1 VKTSKR
7 IFILSAAAALL
18 LTGLF
23 TGCGRTVTAQSDTS
37 GTSSAAPA
45 SSAQQDENVTKTH
58 TYSGFSEAAGDIMRE
73 ITDSYGAAAV
83 QLALLDGEDI
93 KTFCCG
99 YADLD
104 TLRPVTDATKYRVA
118 SLSKLVVAAVFMKA
132 AAQGYVDENE
142 DISVY
147 FGEECRNPRYPD
159 TVITPSML
167 MAHTSSLAVEKSYIY
182 YEGLFSER
190 DTYLPT
196 QPGTEYEYSN
206 FGYCVLACLT
216 ERATGRSLSELAQ
229 EYLFAPLGIDASFE
243 YAGLQD
249 TSDVGDIYGEG
260 DLSAQTLSGIESK
273 GLGVDLSLG
282 AGNLI
287 ISAKD
292 YVKLLGVLIH
302 EGNDVDG
309 EAVLSAG
316 TVEEM
321 LAVRASQ
328 PGFDVAY
335 GSQIQTDVI
344 EGKTVYVHTGSAYG
358 LYAAYVFDPVTKRAA
373 VVLTTGEERLADDN
387 GVYALCLDL
396 IREIWDT

>member
-1 VKTSKR
+1 MKTSNR
-7 IFILSAAAALL
+7 IFILCAAAALL
-18 LTGLF
+18 LPGII
-23 TGCGRTVTAQSDTS
+23 TGCGRSVPADSDTA
-37 GTSSAAPA
+37 GTSFTVPA
-45 SSAQQDENVTKTH
+45 SSAPQEDVTKTH
-58 TYSGFSEAAGDIMRE
+58 TYSGFSEEAGETMRDL
-73 ITDSYGAAAV
+73 TDSYGAAAV

-93 KTFCCG
+93 KTFCYG

-104 TLRPVTDATKYRVA
+104 TLRPVTDGTKYRVA

-132 AAQGYVDENE
+132 AEQGYVDENE

-159 TVITPSML
+159 TVITPLML
-167 MAHTSSLAVEKSYIY
+167 MTHTASLAVEKSYVY

-216 ERATGRSLSELAQ
+216 ERATGRPLSELAQ

-243 YAGLQD
+243 YGSLQD
-249 TSDVGDIYGEG
+249 TSDVGEIYGEG
-260 DLSAQTLSGIESK
+260 GLSPETLSGMKSK

-302 EGNDVDG
+302 EGSDVDG

-321 LAVRASQ
+321 LTARFSQ

-344 EGKTVYVHTGSAYG
+344 EGETVYVHTGSAYG
-358 LYAAYVFDPVTKRAA
+358 MYAAYVFDPVAKRAA

-387 GVYALCLDL
+387 GVYALCLEL
-396 IREIWDT
+396 IREIWDA